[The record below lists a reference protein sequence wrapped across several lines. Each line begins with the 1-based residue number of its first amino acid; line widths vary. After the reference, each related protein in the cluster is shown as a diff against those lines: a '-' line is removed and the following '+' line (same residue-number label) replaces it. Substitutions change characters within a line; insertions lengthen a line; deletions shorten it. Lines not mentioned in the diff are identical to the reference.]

1 MKVKVYNIE
10 GKETGE
16 MNLSDRIFGVKV
28 KPEVV
33 HGVFTAQN
41 NNQREPWADTKNRGE
56 VSGGGKKP
64 WPQKGTGRA
73 RHGSIRSP
81 IWKGGGV
88 AFGPLSIRNYKE
100 KINKKT
106 KRLAL
111 KMCLSDRVQNNALLV
126 VEDFNF
132 SEPKTKVFVNL
143 LKVLLALPQLQKS
156 EGGPIKVKSFLLLT
170 PGKNATILRM
180 TRNLKSVKTVRA
192 EDINV
197 MDLLAKSAVL
207 TSKAGVEKLET
218 VFK

>member
-1 MKVKVYNIE
+1 MKVKVYNLQ

-16 MNLSDRIFGVKV
+16 MNLSDAVFGVKI

-33 HGVFTAQN
+33 HGVFTAQT
-41 NNQREPWADTKNRGE
+41 NNQREPWADTKSKGE

-88 AFGPLSIRNYKE
+88 TFGPLSIRNYKE

-111 KMCLSDRVQNNALLV
+111 KMCLSDRANSNAIVV
-126 VEDFNF
+126 VEDFKF
-132 SEPKTKVFVNL
+132 AEPKTKLFTEF
-143 LKVLLALPQLQKS
+143 LKVLS
-156 EGGPIKVKSFLLLT
+156 VKAKKYLVLT
-170 PGKNATILRM
+170 PGKDALVLRM
-180 TRNLKSVKTVRA
+180 TGNLKSIKTVRA
-192 EDINV
+192 EDLSV
-197 MDLLAKSAVL
+197 MDLLSKSVVL
-207 TSKAGVEKLET
+207 TSKAGVETIER
-218 VFK
+218 VFKN

>member
-1 MKVKVYNIE
+1 MEAKIYNLKNEEVSSIKLPE
-10 GKETGE
+10 DIF
-16 MNLSDRIFGVKV
+16 DRKFSEALVRQV
-28 KPEVV
+28 LL
-33 HGVFTAQN
+33 AQLAN
-41 NNQREPWADTKNRGE
+41 SREPWAHAKGRGE
-56 VSGGGKKP
+56 VRGGGRKP
-64 WPQKGTGRA
+64 WKQKGTGRS

-111 KMCLSDRVQNNALLV
+111 KMCLSDRAKNNALLV

-132 SEPKTKVFVNL
+132 SEPKTKLFVGF
-143 LKVLLALPQLQKS
+143 LKALLASAKRN
-156 EGGPIKVKSFLLLT
+156 EGGPVKAKTFLLLT
-170 PGKNATILRM
+170 PGKDENVLRI
-180 TRNLKSVKTVRA
+180 TGNLKSIKTLRA
-192 EDINV
+192 EDANV
-197 MDLLAKSAVL
+197 VDLLSKSMII

>member
-1 MKVKVYNIE
+1 MKVKVYNLQ

-16 MNLSDRIFGVKV
+16 MNLSDAVFGVKI

-33 HGVFTAQN
+33 HGVFTAQT
-41 NNQREPWADTKNRGE
+41 NNQREPWADTKSKGE

-88 AFGPLSIRNYKE
+88 TFGPLSIRNYKS
-100 KINKKT
+100 KTNKKT

-111 KMCLSDRVQNNALLV
+111 KMCLSDRAKNNALVV

-132 SEPKTKVFVNL
+132 AEPKTKLFVNF
-143 LKVLLALPQLQKS
+143 LKALP
-156 EGGPIKVKSFLLLT
+156 VKAKTFLLLT
-170 PGKNATILRM
+170 PGKNDLVLRI
-180 TRNLKSVKTVRA
+180 TKNLKSIKTVRA
-192 EDINV
+192 EDISV
-197 MDLLAKSAVL
+197 MDLLSKSMVL
-207 TSKAGVEKLET
+207 TSKAGVETIEK
-218 VFK
+218 VFSK

>member
-1 MKVKVYNIE
+1 MKVKVYNLE

-16 MNLSDRIFGVKV
+16 MNLSDSVFGVKI

-33 HGVFTAQN
+33 HGVFVAQN

-111 KMCLSDRVQNNALLV
+111 KMCLSDRAQNNALV
-126 VEDFNF
+126 IVEDFNF
-132 SEPKTKVFVNL
+132 SEPKTKIFVNL
-143 LKVLLALPQLQKS
+143 LKALPVKA
-156 EGGPIKVKSFLLLT
+156 KSFLLLT
-170 PGKNATILRM
+170 PGKNATVLRM
-180 TRNLKSVKTVRA
+180 TRNLKSVKTIRA
-192 EDINV
+192 EDISV
-197 MDLLAKSAVL
+197 MDLLSKSVVL

>member
-1 MKVKVYNIE
+1 MKVKVYNLQ

-16 MNLSDRIFGVKV
+16 MNLLDGVFGVKI

-33 HGVFTAQN
+33 HEVFTAQQ

-111 KMCLSDRVQNNALLV
+111 KMCLSDRAKNNALLV

-143 LKVLLALPQLQKS
+143 LKALP
-156 EGGPIKVKSFLLLT
+156 IKAKSFLLLT
-170 PGKNATILRM
+170 SGKDETVLRM
-180 TRNLKSVKTVRA
+180 TRNLKSIKTIRA
-192 EDINV
+192 EDANV
-197 MDLLAKSAVL
+197 MDLLTKSAVL